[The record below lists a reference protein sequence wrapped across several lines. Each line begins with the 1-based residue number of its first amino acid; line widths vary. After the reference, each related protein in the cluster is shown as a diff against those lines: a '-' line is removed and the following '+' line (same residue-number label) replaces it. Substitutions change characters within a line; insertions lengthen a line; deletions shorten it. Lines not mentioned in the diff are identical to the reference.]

1 MTFLLPPG
9 IKRLNVLFRKFPFKG
24 GGIGLTKNLKKG
36 GMEKLLK
43 GRGILRRG
51 DSVGKGDAVGKGG
64 MLLVWVFF
72 LARVWQ
78 MY

>member
-1 MTFLLPPG
+1 
-9 IKRLNVLFRKFPFKG
+9 
-24 GGIGLTKNLKKG
+24 
-36 GMEKLLK
+36 MEELLK

-51 DSVGKGDAVGKGG
+51 DSVGKEG

-78 MY
+78 M

>member
-36 GMEKLLK
+36 EMEKLLK

-51 DSVGKGDAVGKGG
+51 DSVGKGG

>member
-1 MTFLLPPG
+1 MFFSENFVLKEGGLALPK
-9 IKRLNVLFRKFPFKG
+9 ISR
-24 GGIGLTKNLKKG
+24 KG

-51 DSVGKGDAVGKGG
+51 DSVGKGG

-78 MY
+78 M

>member
-51 DSVGKGDAVGKGG
+51 DSVGKGG

>member
-1 MTFLLPPG
+1 MLPPG
-9 IKRLNVLFRKFPFKG
+9 IKRLNVLFRKCPFKG

-51 DSVGKGDAVGKGG
+51 DSVGKGG

>member
-1 MTFLLPPG
+1 MFICIVRLP
-9 IKRLNVLFRKFPFKG
+9 LFFKEG
-24 GGIGLTKNLKKG
+24 GLTLPKIPRKG

-51 DSVGKGDAVGKGG
+51 DSVGKGG

-78 MY
+78 M